1 MSLCELPNELWCII
15 FKMAFPDI
23 ETNIETLK
31 ASFIVRATS
40 FRFLEC
46 VGLYLFSDIRC
57 LEMDEC
63 RAIPCSSLPLFT
75 GMSKLCQLELPQIND
90 ETLCLMPWINE
101 LNIRNDRH
109 YMYDDEDDDGHSHSK
124 SILTENGLSGV
135 TNLEILSIHEPTR
148 DQVKAMPMLLKLA
161 ALDLWFN
168 QSVCDKELPLF
179 ESLTSLHLYEDRMI
193 TGVCFSENKMP
204 CLKKLVIGGT
214 SSLLMKHL
222 DHLAPQLEV
231 LGLWDCNVVSSSTLT
246 QMSNLKELTLM
257 RITNDYNEAIRSLT
271 DLCTLTLGSVNL
283 GDDTLMHLTVLTSL
297 NLAHTNKITSKSL
310 AHLAANLTDLR
321 VSYCRRISPPDLLCC
336 THLKAFSY
344 VSPRD
349 ATALDIEAF
358 RVLVDRGVKWSNKDE
373 GENW

>member
-31 ASFIVRATS
+31 ASFRVRATS

-46 VGLYLFSDIRC
+46 VDLYLFSDIRC
-57 LEMDEC
+57 LEMANSS
-63 RAIPCSSLPLFT
+63 AIPCSSLPLFT
-75 GMSKLCQLELPQIND
+75 GMSKLCQLDMPQIND

-101 LNIRNDRH
+101 LNIRNDILS
-109 YMYDDEDDDGHSHSK
+109 MYDDDDDDGHSK
-124 SILTENGLSGV
+124 PLLTENGLSGV
-135 TNLEILSIHEPTR
+135 TSLEILSIHEPTR
-148 DQVKAMPMLLKLA
+148 DQVKAMPMLVNLTT
-161 ALDLWFN
+161 LDLWFN
-168 QSVCDKELPLF
+168 RSVCDKELPLF
-179 ESLTSLHLYEDRMI
+179 ESLANLHLYEDRMI
-193 TGVCFSENKMP
+193 TGVCFSDNKMP
-204 CLKKLVIGGT
+204 CLKKLVISGT
-214 SSLLMKHL
+214 SSLVTKHL

-231 LGLWDCNVVSSSTLT
+231 LVLWDCNVISSSTLK

-257 RITNDYNEAIRSLT
+257 RTTNDYNEAIRSLT
-271 DLCTLTLGSVNL
+271 DLRTLRLGGVNL
-283 GDDTLMHLTVLTSL
+283 GDDTLMHLTGLTSL
-297 NLAHTNKITSKSL
+297 DLAHTNSITSKSL
-310 AHLAANLTDLR
+310 AHLATNLTDLR
-321 VSYCRRISPPDLLCC
+321 VSYCRRILPPDLLCC